1 MLRRSL
7 GALVVALVVGGF
19 VLADETS
26 GRVTKVEDGSI
37 TITTRAKKRG
47 EKGEEKTFKVSKDV
61 KVTKTAGK
69 DKEEVKLT
77 LDELKTAIKVTSVS
91 VTITHD
97 GDTGTAIKVGGL
109 FGGFRPNP
117 KDKKKDDKKKDD
129 Q

>member
-1 MLRRSL
+1 MLRRVLATSVFV
-7 GALVVALVVGGF
+7 LVIGGF
-19 VLADETS
+19 VLAEETA
-26 GRVTKVEDGSI
+26 GRVTKIEDGSI
-37 TITTRAKKRG
+37 TITTRAKKFG
-47 EKGEEKTFKVSKDV
+47 EKGEEKTFKLSKDV

-97 GDTGTAIKVGGL
+97 GDTGTAIKVGSP
-109 FGGFRPNP
+109 FAGFTP
-117 KDKKKDDKKKDD
+117 KDKKKDKKKD